1 MKNKNNFIKKLSY
14 LYKNIQTELS
24 SENDVVFLPKNPYLI
39 ENAHI
44 LISSYKRINLILYLT
59 KKEVSDFEYLL
70 YRIYLLRLA
79 YPIESN
85 IVIYSNNIDNP
96 YINQIERMA
105 QIKLFESEN
114 ELLSFLRT
122 NYRELI
128 IDNDL
133 EHNIKRIKHEN
144 FYRSNLIFMS
154 TYNKLDAD
162 KQTKSYEELAEKYK
176 DSEYIYLKNRRIQKF
191 KYYEKESLITVE
203 DFKSNKNHLENLK
216 ILSFYSFM
224 NNFDLDIDY
233 IQFTDRILPNCILF
247 DDLHVTN
254 SMQLFNS
261 LSFNNIY
268 MTSVGY
274 NENFDSTYYRFGSHY
289 NERLYKY
296 RRYNETKNKKY

>member
-44 LISSYKRINLILYLT
+44 LISSYKRITLILYLT

-96 YINQIERMA
+96 YINQIERMT
-105 QIKLFESEN
+105 QVKLFESEN

-122 NYRELI
+122 NYRELV
-128 IDNDL
+128 IDNNL

-191 KYYEKESLITVE
+191 KYYEKKSLITVE

-224 NNFDLDIDY
+224 NNFDLDTDY
-233 IQFTDRILPNCILF
+233 IQFTNRILPNCILF
-247 DDLHVTN
+247 DDLHATN

-274 NENFDSTYYRFGSHY
+274 DENFDSTYYRFGSHY